1 MLSNVPPPAQR
12 GSFMSFN
19 SSVQQIGTSIAS
31 FLSGLIVIQATDSKL
46 LRYDWVGYVSVF
58 VLIGSLMLAR
68 WLFKGLDEEVAVP
81 EASLVKK
88 IVTS

>member
-1 MLSNVPPPAQR
+1 
-12 GSFMSFN
+12 MSFN

-68 WLFKGLDEEVAVP
+68 WLFKGLDEEVAVS

>member
-1 MLSNVPPPAQR
+1 M
-12 GSFMSFN
+12 
-19 SSVQQIGTSIAS
+19 
-31 FLSGLIVIQATDSKL
+31 IQATDSKL